1 MSDKDSKDVV
11 QEQDDKR
18 KLYPKSFRI
27 TDDVYKSFKDIS
39 KNFSNQDEALKQLCQ
54 CYELNSNSSDLPTN
68 IQSDVQ
74 KFNDYVGTIQR
85 LYISSLEYSNVVK
98 DSEQEKY
105 KVELD
110 LKNKAISD
118 LEAVINTLKNDKES
132 LDSQLKDLS
141 QTNNLTKQELEQ
153 LQEELNNTVKDFQ
166 ERLGDKEQIIGS
178 LNKANQ
184 DLLSEVNTLRDK
196 NNSYTELQ
204 SENKVLKEQLE
215 ENKKEIERLKLD
227 NSKKLLEV
235 KEEYNKKY
243 EDMNNNHKKEIES
256 YSNKYK
262 DLLKEIEKIS
272 KTKIAP
278 KGNKN

>member
-1 MSDKDSKDVV
+1 MSDKDKEQ
-11 QEQDDKR
+11 QEEQGNK

-27 TDDVYKSFKDIS
+27 TDDVYKAFKDIS

-54 CYELNSNSSDLPTN
+54 CYELNSNSSNLPTD
-68 IQSDVQ
+68 IQTDIQ
-74 KFNDYVGTIQR
+74 KFNNCVGVLKG
-85 LYISSLEYSNVVK
+85 LYISSLEYSNIIK
-98 DSEQEKY
+98 DSESEKY

-110 LKNKAISD
+110 LKDKAISD
-118 LEAVINTLKNDKES
+118 LEDTINRLKNDKEA

-153 LQEELNNTVKDFQ
+153 LQEELSSTISDFQ
-166 ERLGDKEQIIGS
+166 EKLKDKDN
-178 LNKANQ
+178 LNNMLSTKVKGLENEIN
-184 DLLSEVNTLRDK
+184 LLNSK
-196 NNSYTELQ
+196 INSYTELQ
-204 SENKVLKEQLE
+204 SENKDLKEQLE
-215 ENKKEIERLKLD
+215 ENKKEIEKLKLEND
-227 NSKKLLEV
+227 KKLLEV

-243 EDMNNNHKKEIES
+243 EDMNNNHKKEIEL
-256 YSNKYK
+256 YSQKYK